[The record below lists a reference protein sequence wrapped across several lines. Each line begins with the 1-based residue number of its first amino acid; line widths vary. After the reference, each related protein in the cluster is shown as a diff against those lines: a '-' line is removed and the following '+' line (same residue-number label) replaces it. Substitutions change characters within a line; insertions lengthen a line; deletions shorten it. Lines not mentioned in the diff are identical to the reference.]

1 MGQPPVTMLQELTI
15 ENFAIVER
23 LRLSFEPGFNVLT
36 GETGA
41 GKSIV
46 VDALGAVL
54 GERVTADIVRDGA
67 DAARVEA
74 VFQHDGDAR
83 LTIAGLL
90 REYGLAEEEDSD
102 QLILRREVTAGGRSL
117 ARVNG
122 RTVTIGTLARFG
134 ACLVDIHGQSE
145 HLSLLRPATHL
156 DYLDRFAGLAEEREE
171 LAERVR
177 ELAAVRESLAAFTR
191 ERRDR
196 ERRLEL
202 LRFQVAEIDAAQLR
216 PGEEEQLQAERL
228 LLGSAERL
236 AELAATAYEE
246 LNGAGDDFGSPGDAR
261 AVLDGLRSAVAALAE
276 LARLDPALNGLHQQV
291 EEQLYLLEDA
301 ATSLRD
307 YRERIE
313 ANPARLLVIE
323 ERLGFLKD
331 LRRKYGATIG
341 EVLAFADHARA
352 ELATMERADADISAL
367 SARADA
373 LRGELGARASA
384 LRLKRKRAAIRLGD
398 AVETTLAE
406 LNMGRARF
414 AVRLGLRD
422 DPAGLVLDTGDQDGA
437 RTVACDQS
445 GVDVVEFTIAA
456 NAGETLKPL
465 ARVASGGEMARF
477 MLALKSVLA
486 RADTTP
492 TLVFDEVDVG
502 VGGRGGQ
509 VVGEKLWNLT
519 AGRHQVL
526 CISHLPQVA
535 AFADQHFHIS
545 KRELESRTVTS
556 VSLVAGDERVDELAA
571 MLDGVPI
578 STAARANARELLNRV
593 GRWKA
598 GRLAAARAA
607 TPVRLDRTRKIPS
620 RSS

>member
-1 MGQPPVTMLQELTI
+1 MGEPLVTMLQELTI

-67 DAARVEA
+67 DVARIEA
-74 VFQHDGDAR
+74 VFQCDGDAR
-83 LTIAGLL
+83 STIGRLL
-90 REYGLAEEEDSD
+90 EEYGLAGERDSD

-122 RTVTIGTLARFG
+122 RTVTIGALARFG

-177 ELAAVRESLAAFTR
+177 ELAAVQEQVATLTR
-191 ERRDR
+191 NRRDR

-202 LRFQVAEIDAAQLR
+202 LRFQVAEIDEAQPR
-216 PGEEEQLQAERL
+216 PGEEEQLQTERV

-236 AELAATAYEE
+236 AELAATAYED
-246 LNGAGDDFGSPGDAR
+246 LTGSGDDFGAPTGAR
-261 AVLDGLRSAVAALAE
+261 AALDGLRSAVTALDE
-276 LARLDPALNGLHQQV
+276 LCRLDPALEGLRQQV

-301 ATSLRD
+301 AATLRD

-323 ERLGFLKD
+323 ERLAVLKD
-331 LRRKYGATIG
+331 LRRKYGATVE
-341 EVLAFADHARA
+341 EVLAFADRARA
-352 ELATMERADADISAL
+352 ELEAIERADSSVSELA
-367 SARADA
+367 ARGGA
-373 LRGELGARASA
+373 LRLELGARAST
-384 LRLKRKRAAIRLGD
+384 LRLQRKRAASRLGD
-398 AVETTLAE
+398 AVEAALAE
-406 LNMGRARF
+406 LNMARARF

-422 DPAGLVLDTGDQDGA
+422 DPAGIALKTGDQDDA
-437 RTVACDQS
+437 RLVACDQS
-445 GVDVVEFTIAA
+445 GVDVVEFAIAA

-535 AFADQHFHIS
+535 AFADRHFHIS
-545 KRELESRTVTS
+545 KREMESRTVTS
-556 VSLVAGDERVDELAA
+556 VAPVAGDERVDELAA

-578 STAARANARELLNRV
+578 SAAARANARELLDRV
-593 GRWKA
+593 ERWKA
-598 GRLAAARAA
+598 GRLAATRADFSG
-607 TPVRLDRTRKIPS
+607 VETRAPS
-620 RSS
+620 P